1 MSFFTIDTFQ
11 QYHQELGATMASK
24 VESNPESSSTAKTK
38 ASGKQEEKRPSSP
51 SRPATTRPLTAEAV
65 SELDPLSALNLARA
79 ADPWLGNSLLTPT
92 ACSYLDS
99 TEGASASAV
108 AATSLK
114 VVAVDDLSEGWG
126 DFITFASR
134 DEQRKQLEGRSHSPK
149 KRPTPPPLRL
159 PDHGSNP
166 DSDDDSDSNNCEPI
180 LGHGTSR
187 LDQEH
192 SQASWSVSS
201 PTMAGRNNTP
211 THAAS
216 TTLVRQSFPST
227 RSGESKG
234 FAAMLLDR
242 LMSLGGSSPHDS
254 MPNSTLSP
262 APRRN
267 YDSYDVTFDRG
278 PVGLDL
284 ETDWYGRQAV
294 VKGFRAANSAGD
306 EGPAK
311 RCGLI
316 RVGDVLT
323 AINGESC
330 LEMSFQE
337 TLEALRLA
345 GKSRHTL
352 HFKSLEA
359 AGDLSV
365 YANDKDLM
373 QARKFIHQ
381 HKQRFYRPPPV
392 PEGGNPREL
401 VLGCIERLR
410 GEFVTA
416 LNFHREETGEFL
428 LAASCASDDSGP
440 FIFHTLRDSH
450 LRTMRELPQS
460 EDSAVYLGRLEPNFL
475 GTEFTLFDHHSST
488 TQQYDNELAFLVYT
502 ANVLGRV
509 PNSLKC
515 VVSKPVEGGPDDD
528 ELEERKAPGKPTTLR
543 QQRSGM
549 GTDGAI
555 FNIHPARLGRSTS
568 LSDRFNRQQQSRT
581 MSIAERLRSLTLV
594 DLDQRLEF
602 ATDGALS
609 WLDDDDAEGHARAM
623 RVKKARM
630 RGERTASM
638 GQVPYGAVEQEEY
651 EKDLLVFETKQP
663 SWNEELGAWTLNFQG
678 RVKVASKK
686 NFLLVGTETTE
697 SGDEEEVTALRFG
710 KVSKT
715 RFTLD
720 YTGPLAP
727 IQALAVA
734 CSAFASKRA
743 VT

>member
-1 MSFFTIDTFQ
+1 MSFFTLDTFQ
-11 QYHQELGATMASK
+11 QYHQEAGAAMVSK
-24 VESNPESSSTAKTK
+24 LESNPESPSSTEARE
-38 ASGKQEEKRPSSP
+38 KQEEKRRSSP
-51 SRPATTRPLTAEAV
+51 SRAVNTRPLTVEAA

-92 ACSYLDS
+92 ACNYLDS
-99 TEGASASAV
+99 AEDATASAV

-114 VVAVDDLSEGWG
+114 VVAVDRPGEDWS
-126 DFITFASR
+126 DFVMFSPR
-134 DEQRKQLEGRSHSPK
+134 EQQRKQLDGISTSPL
-149 KRPTPPPLRL
+149 KRVPPPSIRL
-159 PDHGSNP
+159 PDEMNED
-166 DSDDDSDSNNCEPI
+166 DSDNDSDSNNSEPM
-180 LGHGTSR
+180 LGSGQTGIDGDRSGWGVR
-187 LDQEH
+187 SMML
-192 SQASWSVSS
+192 
-201 PTMAGRNNTP
+201 RNNTP

-216 TTLVRQSFPST
+216 GANNRQPVPST

-234 FAAMLLDR
+234 FAATLLEK
-242 LMSLGGSSPHDS
+242 LLSLGSSTPRPIT
-254 MPNSTLSP
+254 PNSNLQP

-267 YDSYDVTFDRG
+267 YDSYDVTFDHG

-294 VKGFRAANSAGD
+294 VKGFRAINSAGD
-306 EGPAK
+306 KGPAK
-311 RCGLI
+311 RCGLV

-330 LEMSFQE
+330 LEMNFQE

-359 AGDLSV
+359 AGDLSI
-365 YANDKDLM
+365 YANDKDVV
-373 QARKFIHQ
+373 QARAFIHQ
-381 HKQRFYRPPPV
+381 HKQRFYRPPSTADGVDPH
-392 PEGGNPREL
+392 EL

-428 LAASCASDDSGP
+428 LAASCASDGSGP

-460 EDSAVYLGRLEPNFL
+460 EDSAVYLGRLEPSFL
-475 GTEFTLFDHHSST
+475 GTEFTLFDHHTGSS
-488 TQQYDNELAFLVYT
+488 QQHDNQLAFLVYS

-515 VVSKPVEGGPDDD
+515 VVSKPFEEKQGED
-528 ELEERKAPGKPTTLR
+528 EEASPSDPGKARAIL

-549 GTDGAI
+549 GSDGAV
-555 FNIHPARLGRSTS
+555 FNTHRTRLGRSAS
-568 LSDRFNRQQQSRT
+568 LSDRYGRQQQSRS
-581 MSIAERLRSLTLV
+581 MSIAERLRSFTLD
-594 DLDQRLEF
+594 DLDQRLEL

-609 WLDDDDAEGHARAM
+609 WLDDDDVEGHARSM
-623 RVKKARM
+623 RIKQARM
-630 RGERTASM
+630 RGERAASM
-638 GQVPYGAVEQEEY
+638 GQIPYGAVEQEEY

-663 SWNEELGAWTLNFQG
+663 SWNEQLGAWTLNFQG

-686 NFLLVGTETTE
+686 NFLLVGTETNE
-697 SGDEEEVTALRFG
+697 NGDEEEITALRFG

-720 YTGPLAP
+720 YAVPLAP

-734 CSAFASKRA
+734 CSAFANKRA

>member
-1 MSFFTIDTFQ
+1 
-11 QYHQELGATMASK
+11 
-24 VESNPESSSTAKTK
+24 
-38 ASGKQEEKRPSSP
+38 
-51 SRPATTRPLTAEAV
+51 
-65 SELDPLSALNLARA
+65 
-79 ADPWLGNSLLTPT
+79 
-92 ACSYLDS
+92 
-99 TEGASASAV
+99 
-108 AATSLK
+108 
-114 VVAVDDLSEGWG
+114 
-126 DFITFASR
+126 
-134 DEQRKQLEGRSHSPK
+134 
-149 KRPTPPPLRL
+149 
-159 PDHGSNP
+159 
-166 DSDDDSDSNNCEPI
+166 
-180 LGHGTSR
+180 
-187 LDQEH
+187 
-192 SQASWSVSS
+192 
-201 PTMAGRNNTP
+201 
-211 THAAS
+211 
-216 TTLVRQSFPST
+216 
-227 RSGESKG
+227 
-234 FAAMLLDR
+234 
-242 LMSLGGSSPHDS
+242 
-254 MPNSTLSP
+254 MPNSALVQVPT
-262 APRRN
+262 RN
-267 YDSYDVTFDRG
+267 YDSYDVTFDHG

-294 VKGFRAANSAGD
+294 VKGFRAVNSAGD
-306 EGPAK
+306 DGAAK

-330 LEMSFQE
+330 LEMNFQD

-359 AGDLSV
+359 AGDLSI
-365 YANDKDLM
+365 YATNKDLV
-373 QARKFIHQ
+373 QARQFIHQ
-381 HKQRFYRPPPV
+381 HKQRFYRPPAV
-392 PEGGNPREL
+392 AEGENPREL

-428 LAASCASDDSGP
+428 LAASCASDGSGP
-440 FIFHTLRDSH
+440 FIFHTMRDSH

-460 EDSAVYLGRLEPNFL
+460 EDSAVYLGRLEPSFL
-475 GTEFTLFDHHSST
+475 GTEFTLFDHHTSSS
-488 TQQYDNELAFLVYT
+488 QQHDNELAFLVYT

-515 VVSKPVEGGPDDD
+515 AVSKPVEDDPDDE
-528 ELEERKAPGKPTTLR
+528 ELENPKGPSKPSTFR

-555 FNIHPARLGRSTS
+555 FNTHPARLGRSAS

-581 MSIAERLRSLTLV
+581 MSIAERLRSFTLD
-594 DLDQRLEF
+594 DLDQHLEV
-602 ATDGALS
+602 ATNGALS
-609 WLDDDDAEGHARAM
+609 WLDDDDVEGHVRSM
-623 RVKKARM
+623 RIKKARM

-638 GQVPYGAVEQEEY
+638 GQISYGAVEQEEY

-697 SGDEEEVTALRFG
+697 NGDEEEITALRFG

-720 YTGPLAP
+720 YAAPLAP

-734 CSAFASKRA
+734 CSAFANKRA

>member
-1 MSFFTIDTFQ
+1 MSFFTLDTFQ
-11 QYHQELGATMASK
+11 QYHEE
-24 VESNPESSSTAKTK
+24 VEAEMKAKTESSPESTPS
-38 ASGKQEEKRPSSP
+38 SGKSNGKLQEKRPTSP
-51 SRPATTRPLTAEAV
+51 SKAANTRPLSAQAV

-92 ACSYLDS
+92 ACSFLDS
-99 TEGASASAV
+99 AEGATASAV

-114 VVAVDDLSEGWG
+114 VVAVDNEEDWG
-126 DFITFASR
+126 DFHFAPH
-134 DEQRKQLEGRSHSPK
+134 EEKQVG
-149 KRPTPPPLRL
+149 
-159 PDHGSNP
+159 GS
-166 DSDDDSDSNNCEPI
+166 DSDNGSDSNNTEPI
-180 LGHGTSR
+180 MRNNHPR
-187 LDQEH
+187 LDIIR
-192 SQASWSVSS
+192 SGASLTVSS
-201 PTMAGRNNTP
+201 PSMLLRNNTP
-211 THAAS
+211 THAA
-216 TTLVRQSFPST
+216 LNRQTFPST
-227 RSGESKG
+227 RNGESKG
-234 FAAMLLDR
+234 FAATLLDR
-242 LMSLGGSSPHDS
+242 LLSLGNSSPRLNAASANRDVA
-254 MPNSTLSP
+254 TK
-262 APRRN
+262 RN
-267 YDSYDVTFDRG
+267 YDSYDVTFDHG

-294 VKGFRAANSAGD
+294 VKGFRAVNSAGD

-311 RCGLI
+311 RCGMI

-323 AINGESC
+323 AINGNSC
-330 LEMSFQE
+330 LEMNFQE
-337 TLEALRLA
+337 TLEALRMA

-359 AGDLSV
+359 AGDLSI
-365 YANDKDLM
+365 YASDKDIV
-373 QARKFIHQ
+373 QARAFIHQ
-381 HKQRFYRPPPV
+381 HKQRFYRAPRAV
-392 PEGGNPREL
+392 EGANPHEL

-428 LAASCASDDSGP
+428 LAASCASDGSGP

-460 EDSAVYLGRLEPNFL
+460 EDSAVYLGRLEPSFL
-475 GTEFTLFDHHSST
+475 GTEFTLFDHHTDTSK
-488 TQQYDNELAFLVYT
+488 QHDNELAFLVYS

-515 VVSKPVEGGPDDD
+515 VVSKPVEDTDEDD
-528 ELEERKAPGKPTTLR
+528 LETPKSPSALG

-549 GTDGAI
+549 GSDGAI
-555 FNIHPARLGRSTS
+555 FNTHRARLGRNAG
-568 LSDRFNRQQQSRT
+568 LSDRFNRQQQSRS
-581 MSIAERLRSLTLV
+581 MSITERLRSFTLD
-594 DLDQRLEF
+594 DLDLRLEM
-602 ATDGALS
+602 ATDGAIG
-609 WLDDDDAEGHARAM
+609 WLDDDDADGHARSM
-623 RVKKARM
+623 RVKQARL

-638 GQVPYGAVEQEEY
+638 GEIPYGAVEQEEF

-686 NFLLVGTETTE
+686 NFLLVGNDTNEH
-697 SGDEEEVTALRFG
+697 GDEVEITALRFG

-720 YTGPLAP
+720 YAAPLAP
-727 IQALAVA
+727 IQALSVA
-734 CSAFASKRA
+734 CSAFANKRA

>member
-1 MSFFTIDTFQ
+1 MSFFTLDTFQ
-11 QYHQELGATMASK
+11 QYHQEVGAAMASK
-24 VESNPESSSTAKTK
+24 LESKKESPSNTGKKNAN
-38 ASGKQEEKRPSSP
+38 GKQEEKRPSSP
-51 SRPATTRPLTAEAV
+51 SRANTSAHAA

-99 TEGASASAV
+99 AEGSSASAV

-114 VVAVDDLSEGWG
+114 VVAIDHPDEDWG
-126 DFITFASR
+126 EFETFAPR
-134 DEQRKQLEGRSHSPK
+134 DEKIKQHMNGRDGSPS
-149 KRPTPPPLRL
+149 KRSTPPSLRL
-159 PDHGSNP
+159 SDQINGH
-166 DSDDDSDSNNCEPI
+166 DSDDDGDGNNTKPMLGNDVESD
-180 LGHGTSR
+180 R
-187 LDQEH
+187 
-192 SQASWSVSS
+192 SS
-201 PTMAGRNNTP
+201 AIRGLSSSSMMLRNNTP
-211 THAAS
+211 TNAAPIAS
-216 TTLVRQSFPST
+216 GRQTFPST
-227 RSGESKG
+227 RSGEAKG
-234 FAAMLLDR
+234 FAGILLDR
-242 LMSLGGSSPHDS
+242 LLLLGSPTARNSSP
-254 MPNSTLSP
+254 NP
-262 APRRN
+262 APKRT
-267 YDSYDVTFDRG
+267 YDSYDVTFDQG

-294 VKGFRAANSAGD
+294 VKGFRAINAAGD

-311 RCGLI
+311 RCGMI
-316 RVGDVLT
+316 RTGDVLT

-330 LEMSFQE
+330 LEMNFQE
-337 TLEALRLA
+337 TLEALRRA

-359 AGDLSV
+359 AGDLSI
-365 YANDKDLM
+365 YASDKDVV
-373 QARKFIHQ
+373 QARAFIHQ
-381 HKQRFYRPPPV
+381 HKQRFYRPPQV
-392 PEGGNPREL
+392 KEGASPHEL
-401 VLGCIERLR
+401 VLGCIERRR

-428 LAASCASDDSGP
+428 LAASCASDGTGP

-460 EDSAVYLGRLEPNFL
+460 EDSAVYLGRLEPSFL
-475 GTEFTLFDHHSST
+475 GTEFTLFDHHT
-488 TQQYDNELAFLVYT
+488 GTNHDNELAFLVYT

-515 VVSKPVEGGPDDD
+515 VVSKPVNEQVED
-528 ELEERKAPGKPTTLR
+528 ELEALNKLVSLR

-549 GTDGAI
+549 GSDGAV
-555 FNIHPARLGRSTS
+555 FNTHKAQFGRNSS
-568 LSDRFNRQQQSRT
+568 LSDRFNRQQQSRG
-581 MSIAERLRSLTLV
+581 MSLTERLRSITLD
-594 DLDQRLEF
+594 DLDLRLEM

-609 WLDDDDAEGHARAM
+609 WLDDDDVEGHSRSM
-623 RVKKARM
+623 RVKQARL

-638 GQVPYGAVEQEEY
+638 GQISYGAVEQEEH
-651 EKDLLVFETKQP
+651 EKDLLVFDTKQP

-686 NFLLVGTETTE
+686 NFLLVGHETNE
-697 SGDEEEVTALRFG
+697 HGDEEESTALRFG

-715 RFTLD
+715 RFSLD
-720 YTGPLAP
+720 YAAPLAP

-734 CSAFASKRA
+734 CSAFANKRA

>member
-1 MSFFTIDTFQ
+1 MSFFTLDTFQ
-11 QYHQELGATMASK
+11 QYHEEVEAEMKSK
-24 VESNPESSSTAKTK
+24 LESSPESPSSSAK
-38 ASGKQEEKRPSSP
+38 SNGKLQEKRPSSP
-51 SRPATTRPLTAEAV
+51 SRAAATRPLSAQAA

-79 ADPWLGNSLLTPT
+79 ADPWLGNSLLTPM
-92 ACSYLDS
+92 ACSFLDS
-99 TEGASASAV
+99 AEGATASAV

-114 VVAVDDLSEGWG
+114 VVAVNHEEDWG
-126 DFITFASR
+126 EFHFAPH
-134 DEQRKQLEGRSHSPK
+134 EEKQV
-149 KRPTPPPLRL
+149 T
-159 PDHGSNP
+159 GS
-166 DSDDDSDSNNCEPI
+166 DSDDDSSNNSEPI
-180 LGHGTSR
+180 LRSDHPR
-187 LDQEH
+187 LDIIR
-192 SQASWSVSS
+192 SGASLAVSS
-201 PTMAGRNNTP
+201 PSMLLRNNTP
-211 THAAS
+211 THATS
-216 TTLVRQSFPST
+216 TALIRQTFPST

-234 FAAMLLDR
+234 FAVTLLDR
-242 LMSLGGSSPHDS
+242 LLSLGSSSPRLNT
-254 MPNSTLSP
+254 PIANGNA
-262 APRRN
+262 APKRN
-267 YDSYDVTFDRG
+267 YDSYDVTFDHG

-294 VKGFRAANSAGD
+294 VKGFRAVNSAGD

-311 RCGLI
+311 RCGMV

-323 AINGESC
+323 AINGNSC
-330 LEMSFQE
+330 LEMNFQE

-359 AGDLSV
+359 AGDLSI
-365 YANDKDLM
+365 YASDKDVA
-373 QARKFIHQ
+373 QARAFIHQ
-381 HKQRFYRPPPV
+381 HKQRFYRPPRAV
-392 PEGGNPREL
+392 EGANPHEL

-428 LAASCASDDSGP
+428 LAASCASDGSGP

-460 EDSAVYLGRLEPNFL
+460 EDSAVYLGRLEPSFL
-475 GTEFTLFDHHSST
+475 GTEFTLFDHHTDPS
-488 TQQYDNELAFLVYT
+488 QQHNNELAFLVYS

-515 VVSKPVEGGPDDD
+515 VVSKPVEDDD
-528 ELEERKAPGKPTTLR
+528 EDDLETPKDPSALR

-549 GTDGAI
+549 GSDGAV
-555 FNIHPARLGRSTS
+555 FNTHRARLGRSAS
-568 LSDRFNRQQQSRT
+568 LSERFSRQQQSRS
-581 MSIAERLRSLTLV
+581 MSITERLRSITLD
-594 DLDQRLEF
+594 DLDLRLET

-609 WLDDDDAEGHARAM
+609 WLDDDDADGHARSM
-623 RVKKARM
+623 RVKQARL

-638 GQVPYGAVEQEEY
+638 GEIPYGVVEQEEF

-686 NFLLVGTETTE
+686 NFLLVGNDTNDH
-697 SGDEEEVTALRFG
+697 GDEVEITALRFG

-720 YTGPLAP
+720 YAAPLAP
-727 IQALAVA
+727 IQALSVA
-734 CSAFASKRA
+734 CSAFANKRA

>member
-11 QYHQELGATMASK
+11 QYHQELGAAMTSK
-24 VESNPESSSTAKTK
+24 LESNPESPSTAKTK
-38 ASGKQEEKRPSSP
+38 ARDKQEEKRPSSP
-51 SRPATTRPLTAEAV
+51 SHSANTRSLSSEAA

-92 ACSYLDS
+92 ACSYFDS

-114 VVAVDDLSEGWG
+114 VVAVDHPSEDWG
-126 DFITFASR
+126 DFVTFGQ
-134 DEQRKQLEGRSHSPK
+134 QRKQLEGRSSSPT
-149 KRPTPPPLRL
+149 KRVPPPPLHL
-159 PDHGSNP
+159 PDQDSHP
-166 DSDDDSDSNNCEPI
+166 DSDDDSESNNSDPM
-180 LGHGTSR
+180 LGHDTPRIGRERSG
-187 LDQEH
+187 
-192 SQASWSVSS
+192 SSWGVSS
-201 PTMAGRNNTP
+201 PSMVIRNNTP

-216 TTLVRQSFPST
+216 TALVRQPFPST
-227 RSGESKG
+227 KSGESKG
-234 FAAMLLDR
+234 FASMLLDR
-242 LMSLGGSSPHDS
+242 LLSLGSSSPRTS
-254 MPNSTLSP
+254 MPISTFPP

-267 YDSYDVTFDRG
+267 YDSYDVTFDHG

-294 VKGFRAANSAGD
+294 VKGFRAVNSAGD
-306 EGPAK
+306 DGPAK

-323 AINGESC
+323 AINGQSC
-330 LEMSFQE
+330 LETNFQE

-365 YANDKDLM
+365 YANDKDVM

-381 HKQRFYRPPPV
+381 HKQRFYRPPCV
-392 PEGGNPREL
+392 PEGENPHEL

-428 LAASCASDDSGP
+428 LAASCASDGSGP

-460 EDSAVYLGRLEPNFL
+460 EDSAVYLGRLEPSFL
-475 GTEFTLFDHHSST
+475 GTEFTLFDHHTSSS
-488 TQQYDNELAFLVYT
+488 QLHDNELAFLVYT

-515 VVSKPVEGGPDDD
+515 VVSKPVEDDQDD
-528 ELEERKAPGKPTTLR
+528 EALDNSKDSGKPTTLR

-549 GTDGAI
+549 GIDGAI
-555 FNIHPARLGRSTS
+555 FNTHPARLGRSAS
-568 LSDRFNRQQQSRT
+568 LSDRFNRQQQSRS
-581 MSIAERLRSLTLV
+581 MSIAERLRSFTLE

-602 ATDGALS
+602 AADGALS
-609 WLDDDDAEGHARAM
+609 WLDDDDVEGHARSM
-623 RVKKARM
+623 RIKKARM

-638 GQVPYGAVEQEEY
+638 GQMSYGAVEQEEY

-686 NFLLVGTETTE
+686 NFLLVGTETKE
-697 SGDEEEVTALRFG
+697 NGDEEEITALRFG
-710 KVSKT
+710 KVLKT

-720 YTGPLAP
+720 YAAPLAP

-734 CSAFASKRA
+734 CSAFANKRA